1 MGAHILVVDDH
12 RDIRDAL
19 GAYLRKNDLR
29 VSTAADAA
37 AARSALGGT
46 KKQYGYAHNGFLG
59 EFTTLSFLEY
69 TGARTPAQRAGS
81 HG

>member
-46 KKQYGYAHNGFLG
+46 KQQYGYAHNGFLG